1 MCMLNIRG
9 NEAPERRSNYMNI
22 MIFEIV
28 STLLLHE
35 WIINQAYKFFIIID
49 LEKT

>member
-1 MCMLNIRG
+1 MD
-9 NEAPERRSNYMNI
+9 I
-22 MIFEIV
+22 MVFEFV

-35 WIINQAYKFFIIID
+35 WIIYQAYNFFIIID